1 MLAADPHTPEHAVT
15 APARVAT
22 VWTVASAQKSPV
34 LLSLRMLV
42 GAVVGALFLMA
53 VALMFVLGFGAPPL
67 WAVLLLLFIGAVV
80 YAVLQS
86 FGYRVKPVSPT
97 LPPDQARE
105 AAMNAFR
112 TTLMLRLTLAE
123 SVAIIGIALAFVA
136 GRTVLLYDLGAA
148 ISVLLLAVHVWPS
161 LRTVDRIVAGL
172 EADGAH
178 TGLRE
183 VLGFGGGTQ
192 DGPITR
198 LADG

>member
-1 MLAADPHTPEHAVT
+1 M
-15 APARVAT
+15 APVRGDYGGS
-22 VWTVASAQKSPV
+22 VASAQKSPV
-34 LLSLRMLV
+34 VLTLRMLV

-67 WAVLLLLFIGAVV
+67 WAVLLLLLIGVAVHV
-80 YAVLQS
+80 VLQS
-86 FGYRVKPVSPT
+86 FGYRVKPVAAS
-97 LPPDQARE
+97 LPPEQARDV
-105 AAMNAFR
+105 AMNAFR

-161 LRTVDRIVAGL
+161 LRTVDRVVAGL

-178 TGLRE
+178 TGLRQ
-183 VLGFGGGTQ
+183 VLGFGGGAP
-192 DGPITR
+192 DGPVTR
-198 LADG
+198 LG

>member
-1 MLAADPHTPEHAVT
+1 M
-15 APARVAT
+15 
-22 VWTVASAQKSPV
+22 ASAQKSPV
-34 LLSLRMLV
+34 VLTLRMLV

-67 WAVLLLLFIGAVV
+67 WAVLLLLLIGVAV

-86 FGYRVKPVSPT
+86 FGYRVKPVSPS
-97 LPPDQARE
+97 LPPEQARD

-112 TTLMLRLTLAE
+112 STLMLRLTLAE

-161 LRTVDRIVAGL
+161 LRTVDRVVAGL
-172 EADGAH
+172 EADGAR

-183 VLGFGGGTQ
+183 VLGFGGGAQ
-192 DGPITR
+192 DGPVTR
-198 LADG
+198 LG